1 MEVERIS
8 KLVERLKNV
17 KSIFLDTA
25 PVIYYVEK
33 NNEYW
38 RLVEFLFNRIDD
50 GLLTAVT
57 SPITLA
63 ECLVHP
69 YHLGLTRLQKDFF
82 ELIVNGGNTLFT
94 PIDQTI
100 SQKAAQLRA
109 GHHLTLSDAF
119 QISSAL
125 ATGCDAFL
133 TNDIGIKGISDLN
146 VIVLS
151 EM

>member
-1 MEVERIS
+1 
-8 KLVERLKNV
+8 
-17 KSIFLDTA
+17 
-25 PVIYYVEK
+25 
-33 NNEYW
+33 
-38 RLVEFLFNRIDD
+38 LFNRIDD

-69 YHLGLTRLQKDFF
+69 YRLGLTQLQKDFF
-82 ELIVNGGNTLFT
+82 ELIVNGANTLFT

-100 SQKAAQLRA
+100 SQKAAQLRS
-109 GHHLTLSDAF
+109 GHHLTLADAF

-133 TNDIGIKGISDLN
+133 TNDIDLKAISDLN

-151 EM
+151 EL